1 MARGFGNSVSL
12 LAGLIAVAATT
23 AACSGVPEND
33 DSTTSESNLS
43 AGQCAAAKPWAP
55 NVAYKVGD
63 VVSFEGAVFVV
74 RQAHTSL
81 SVWPPPIVPALF
93 LPAGCNAAAPAPPA
107 TTKPPP
113 AATTPPKPPPPPPPP
128 PANNSTGGATGGGGA
143 QTGAAAG

>member
-12 LAGLIAVAATT
+12 LAGLIAIAAATT
-23 AACSGVPEND
+23 AACSGAPEND
-33 DSTTSESNLS
+33 DASASESNLS

-93 LPAGCNAAAPAPPA
+93 QPAGCNAAPPPAPPA
-107 TTKPPP
+107 TTKP
-113 AATTPPKPPPPPPPP
+113 
-128 PANNSTGGATGGGGA
+128 
-143 QTGAAAG
+143 